1 MVTLDKSAILT
12 NTHYIGTI
20 LSFSIMLVA
29 QRFRALCPSAF
40 MRSHLEYCV
49 QPLGP
54 QHKKGIKLMEQLQ
67 RRAVNRGLEHHRNIQ
82 GTSGHCVEGHGIVRT
97 IDDG

>member
-54 QHKKGIKLMEQLQ
+54 PAQKGHQANGAAPEEGCEQ
-67 RRAVNRGLEHHRNIQ
+67 RAGAPQEHSRNIW
-82 GTSGHCVEGHGIVRT
+82 TLC
-97 IDDG
+97 